1 MAGKKTKEHM
11 VFSIRN
17 KIILCFFVPIIFMV
31 VIGISAYQ
39 KSAEGMNEKF
49 RVSTEQTI
57 KMATEYVD
65 MVASF
70 IEAEGVKYAFDN
82 ELSSYFIGMLESDN
96 LKKASLVETTRKS
109 LSTSR
114 LTNDFISNIHIVTRA
129 GVNMLTTYNDER
141 SDGFLAEYREAM
153 AAGGRME
160 NWVDTH
166 PVLDEALS
174 LRQSSYIM
182 SYQILSQTKSAC
194 VVVDIDPGAI
204 REFIG
209 DLDLGEGSIVGF
221 VTKNGR
227 EVISENLGEES
238 GSVLTE
244 GEPVF
249 YGKPFFPQPGQ
260 VDEQG
265 TEILDGNEQVNFA
278 GREYQFI
285 YSRSERT
292 GAVICV
298 LVPMDVITGQAEGI
312 KTMTFSLVILACII
326 ALLVGFLI
334 VFSIQNNMKRISRKF
349 GEVAKGDL
357 TVQVT
362 AKGKDEFRGLAASAN
377 NMIVNT
383 KNLVN
388 KVTGATK
395 QLESSSHDVNEVSGV
410 ISDYSMDI
418 TQAIDEINEGMSR
431 QSEHA
436 QECVA
441 KTDVLSSE
449 IQEVSHVVEEVERLV
464 DETEVMINRGM
475 EIVQLLGD
483 RARETTSI
491 TKKVGES
498 INSLRR
504 ESEIINTF
512 VGTITEISEQ
522 TNLLSLNASIEA
534 ARAGDAGRGF
544 AVVAEEIRKLADDS
558 AKAAGEIRNNVDHI
572 TGQTL
577 NSVESAQAA
586 ENMVAAQ
593 TEAVEQVVDVFLR
606 MQKQMSTLVE
616 GLKAIVD
623 STEKA
628 DHERRSTVD
637 AVRNIS
643 DIIEETANSAEVVR
657 DVVNRLMESV
667 RNLNQTA
674 DSLGQNME
682 ELKTEISVFKI

>member
-441 KTDVLSSE
+441 KTDVLSSD
-449 IQEVSHVVEEVERLV
+449 IQEDSHVVEEVELLV
-464 DETEVMINRGM
+464 DETDVMINRGM

-558 AKAAGEIRNNVDHI
+558 RH
-572 TGQTL
+572 
-577 NSVESAQAA
+577 
-586 ENMVAAQ
+586 
-593 TEAVEQVVDVFLR
+593 
-606 MQKQMSTLVE
+606 
-616 GLKAIVD
+616 
-623 STEKA
+623 
-628 DHERRSTVD
+628 
-637 AVRNIS
+637 
-643 DIIEETANSAEVVR
+643 
-657 DVVNRLMESV
+657 
-667 RNLNQTA
+667 
-674 DSLGQNME
+674 
-682 ELKTEISVFKI
+682 

>member
-221 VTKNGR
+221 VTKR
-227 EVISENLGEES
+227 E
-238 GSVLTE
+238 
-244 GEPVF
+244 
-249 YGKPFFPQPGQ
+249 
-260 VDEQG
+260 
-265 TEILDGNEQVNFA
+265 
-278 GREYQFI
+278 
-285 YSRSERT
+285 
-292 GAVICV
+292 
-298 LVPMDVITGQAEGI
+298 
-312 KTMTFSLVILACII
+312 
-326 ALLVGFLI
+326 
-334 VFSIQNNMKRISRKF
+334 RKYW
-349 GEVAKGDL
+349 
-357 TVQVT
+357 T
-362 AKGKDEFRGLAASAN
+362 A
-377 NMIVNT
+377 T
-383 KNLVN
+383 
-388 KVTGATK
+388 
-395 QLESSSHDVNEVSGV
+395 
-410 ISDYSMDI
+410 
-418 TQAIDEINEGMSR
+418 
-431 QSEHA
+431 
-436 QECVA
+436 
-441 KTDVLSSE
+441 
-449 IQEVSHVVEEVERLV
+449 
-464 DETEVMINRGM
+464 NR
-475 EIVQLLGD
+475 
-483 RARETTSI
+483 
-491 TKKVGES
+491 
-498 INSLRR
+498 
-504 ESEIINTF
+504 
-512 VGTITEISEQ
+512 
-522 TNLLSLNASIEA
+522 
-534 ARAGDAGRGF
+534 
-544 AVVAEEIRKLADDS
+544 
-558 AKAAGEIRNNVDHI
+558 
-572 TGQTL
+572 
-577 NSVESAQAA
+577 
-586 ENMVAAQ
+586 
-593 TEAVEQVVDVFLR
+593 
-606 MQKQMSTLVE
+606 
-616 GLKAIVD
+616 
-623 STEKA
+623 
-628 DHERRSTVD
+628 
-637 AVRNIS
+637 
-643 DIIEETANSAEVVR
+643 
-657 DVVNRLMESV
+657 
-667 RNLNQTA
+667 
-674 DSLGQNME
+674 
-682 ELKTEISVFKI
+682 

>member
-1 MAGKKTKEHM
+1 MAGKKKEHLL
-11 VFSIRN
+11 FSIRN
-17 KIILCFFVPIIFMV
+17 KIILCFFVPIVFMI

-49 RVSTEQTI
+49 RVSTVQTI

-70 IEAEGVKYAFDN
+70 IESEGVKYAFDN
-82 ELSSYFIGMLESDN
+82 ELSRYFIGMLDNDN
-96 LKKASLVETTRKS
+96 LARASLVESTKKS

-114 LTNDFISNIHIVTRA
+114 MSNEFISNIHIITKEGIRMISTFNDTKPDGILTQYQESMTTA
-129 GVNMLTTYNDER
+129 GT
-141 SDGFLAEYREAM
+141 
-153 AAGGRME
+153 RME
-160 NWVDTH
+160 NWVDSH
-166 PVLDEALS
+166 PVLDEALTMKDTY
-174 LRQSSYIM
+174 YII
-182 SYQILSQTKSAC
+182 SYQIPSQTRSAY
-194 VVVDIDPGAI
+194 VVVDIKPDAI
-204 REFIG
+204 SKFING
-209 DLDLGEGSIVGF
+209 LDLGEGSIVGF
-221 VTKNGR
+221 VTQNGR
-227 EVISENLGEES
+227 EIISENLGEGQE
-238 GSVLTE
+238 SVLTE

-249 YGKPFFPQPGQ
+249 FGRSFFPAERRE
-260 VDEQG
+260 DENG
-265 TEILDGNEQVNFA
+265 EEVLEGIETVEFA
-278 GREYQFI
+278 GSEYQFI
-285 YSRSERT
+285 YSKSDKT
-292 GAVICV
+292 NTIICV
-298 LVPMDVITGQAEGI
+298 LVPMSVITGQAEGI
-312 KTMTFSLVILACII
+312 KTMTFGLVILACII
-326 ALLVGFLI
+326 VLVVGLLI

-383 KNLVN
+383 KSLVN
-388 KVTGATK
+388 KVTSATQ
-395 QLESSSHDVNEVSGV
+395 QLEISSRDVNEVSGV
-410 ISDYSMDI
+410 ISEYSNDI

-449 IQEVSHVVEEVERLV
+449 IQEVSRVVEDVEKLV
-464 DETEVMINRGM
+464 DETEQMINRGM

-498 INSLRR
+498 IESLRE

-558 AKAAGEIRNNVDHI
+558 AKAAREIRNNVDHI
-572 TGQTL
+572 GGQTL
-577 NSVESAQAA
+577 NSVESARNAQ
-586 ENMVAAQ
+586 NMVAAQ
-593 TEAVEQVVDVFLR
+593 SEAVEQVVDVFLR
-606 MQKQMSTLVE
+606 MQKQMRTLIE
-616 GLKAIVD
+616 GLKEIVD

-628 DHERRSTVD
+628 DHERKYTVD

-657 DVVNRLMESV
+657 DVLNRLMESV
-667 RNLNQTA
+667 QNLNQTA
-674 DSLGQNME
+674 DSLGENME

>member
-1 MAGKKTKEHM
+1 M
-11 VFSIRN
+11 
-17 KIILCFFVPIIFMV
+17 L
-31 VIGISAYQ
+31 
-39 KSAEGMNEKF
+39 F
-49 RVSTEQTI
+49 RS
-57 KMATEYVD
+57 
-65 MVASF
+65 
-70 IEAEGVKYAFDN
+70 
-82 ELSSYFIGMLESDN
+82 
-96 LKKASLVETTRKS
+96 
-109 LSTSR
+109 
-114 LTNDFISNIHIVTRA
+114 
-129 GVNMLTTYNDER
+129 
-141 SDGFLAEYREAM
+141 
-153 AAGGRME
+153 
-160 NWVDTH
+160 
-166 PVLDEALS
+166 
-174 LRQSSYIM
+174 
-182 SYQILSQTKSAC
+182 
-194 VVVDIDPGAI
+194 
-204 REFIG
+204 
-209 DLDLGEGSIVGF
+209 
-221 VTKNGR
+221 
-227 EVISENLGEES
+227 
-238 GSVLTE
+238 
-244 GEPVF
+244 
-249 YGKPFFPQPGQ
+249 
-260 VDEQG
+260 
-265 TEILDGNEQVNFA
+265 
-278 GREYQFI
+278 
-285 YSRSERT
+285 
-292 GAVICV
+292 
-298 LVPMDVITGQAEGI
+298 
-312 KTMTFSLVILACII
+312 MTFSLVILACII